1 MLRRPL
7 RVLMVSSEVET
18 FARTGGLGDVV
29 LGLSRALSAHGVE
42 VVIVTPRYGITPL
55 PHDVNWWAETVQARV
70 GWGPHDVRD
79 LGVAEVFV
87 AERARVCL
95 LDHGELFGDRGGIYA
110 DANGTFGDN
119 ELRFATLSRAALAVA
134 ERVWGPADGFDSG
147 PDVIHAHDW
156 HAALSIVYARLAM
169 GEAWSRVPS
178 VFTVHNLAFQGVLG
192 FGALDEL
199 GIPRVAYHADC
210 LEHQGL
216 VNLLKGALA
225 CSNVVTT
232 VSPTYARE
240 ILAPWNGFGLADY
253 LRSQGDK
260 LMGIV
265 NGIDPERFDPRNDR
279 ALPQPYGSDDLAA
292 AHQGRRA
299 AKDALFGEL
308 GLDDSNAPLFAT
320 VSRLTWQKGID
331 MLLAIVPALVG
342 RGARIAMVGTGE
354 PEIEDAMRRM
364 AARFPGRVGVR
375 IAFDESLARRL
386 YAASDFFVV
395 PSRYEPCGLTQLYAM
410 RYGSIPIVTNVGG
423 LHDTIRPYDGVHE
436 QGNGFLAASVDSGAL
451 LVACQDAFD
460 TYWDP
465 VGMRGLVERA
475 MTEDA
480 TWERSAEEYLDR
492 VYLPLIDRVR

>member
-1 MLRRPL
+1 
-7 RVLMVSSEVET
+7 MVSSEVES

-29 LGLSRALSAHGVE
+29 LGLSRALSARGAE
-42 VVIVTPRYGITPL
+42 VVVVTPRYGITPL
-55 PHDVNWWAETVQARV
+55 PHDVNWWSETVEARV
-70 GWGPHDVRD
+70 GWGANDVKH

-87 AERARVCL
+87 HERARVCL
-95 LDHGELFGDRGGIYA
+95 VDHAELFGSRGGIYA

-134 ERVWGPADGFDSG
+134 ERVWGPTWADDGG
-147 PDVIHAHDW
+147 PDLIHAHDW
-156 HAALSIVYARLAM
+156 HAALSILYARLAM
-169 GEAWSRVPS
+169 GEAWNRVPS

-192 FGALDEL
+192 FNALDEL
-199 GIPRVAYHADC
+199 GIPREAYHPGC
-210 LEHQGL
+210 LEHQGV
-216 VNLLKGALA
+216 VNLLKGAIA
-225 CSNVVTT
+225 CSNIATT

-253 LRSQGDK
+253 LRAQGDK

-265 NGIDPERFDPRNDR
+265 NGIDPERFDPMHDR
-279 ALPQPYGSDDLAA
+279 ALPQAYGAADLAG
-292 AHQGRRA
+292 AHDARQA

-308 GLDDSNAPLFAT
+308 GLDDSRAPLFST

-342 RGARIAMVGTGE
+342 RGARIALVGTGDSD
-354 PEIEDAMRRM
+354 IEDAMRGM

-375 IAFDESLARRL
+375 IAFDESLARRV
-386 YAASDFFVV
+386 YAGSDFFVV

-410 RYGSIPIVTNVGG
+410 RYGSIPVVTNVGG
-423 LHDTIRPYDGVHE
+423 LHDTVRPYDAVRA
-436 QGNGFLAASVDSGAL
+436 QGTGFLAGSVDSQAL

-460 TYWDP
+460 TYWDR

-480 TWERSAEEYLDR
+480 SWERSAEEYLDR